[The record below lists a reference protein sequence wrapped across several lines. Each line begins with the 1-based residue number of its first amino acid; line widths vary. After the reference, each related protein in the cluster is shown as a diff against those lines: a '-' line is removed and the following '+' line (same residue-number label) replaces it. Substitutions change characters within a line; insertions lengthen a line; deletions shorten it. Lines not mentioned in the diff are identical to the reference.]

1 MALPLEP
8 EAAPTSP
15 LSLSLS
21 SVSDD
26 PGPPGSFGIYLL
38 SSPRMNDAESIR
50 REFARAWGEIGAAWG
65 VSPSSAATQGYFLAH
80 GGPLSERE
88 IRAALG
94 LSHRAAALALAQCEE
109 WGLIERLRE
118 SRRTGRRGPAAAAY
132 AVVGDNWE
140 WFRRVTR
147 VRKERE
153 MDPVIPV
160 IARCA
165 SLATEGASAG
175 GDEAEELRVLGER
188 LQGLL
193 RFVQLFDRGV
203 GVFVTAS
210 ADTTRRIFGILGELD
225 EVTVQRLIDL
235 FDAADPDDLVVAAR
249 AVSRLSP
256 RAARR
261 LAGLAASPALTALL
275 GR

>member
-1 MALPLEP
+1 MNDH
-8 EAAPTSP
+8 SR
-15 LSLSLS
+15 
-21 SVSDD
+21 V
-26 PGPPGSFGIYLL
+26 
-38 SSPRMNDAESIR
+38 NDAESIR
-50 REFARAWGEIGAAWG
+50 REFAGAWGEIGAAWG
-65 VSPSSAATQGYFLAH
+65 VAPSTAAVQGYFLAH
-80 GGPLSERE
+80 GGPLTEPE

-94 LSHRAAALALAQCEE
+94 LSHRAAALALAQCAE
-109 WGLIERLRE
+109 WGLIERLHE

-165 SLATEGASAG
+165 TLATDGASRG
-175 GDEAEELRVLGER
+175 GDEADELQVLSER

-210 ADTTRRIFGILGELD
+210 ADTTKRIFGILGELD
-225 EVTVQRLIDL
+225 EVTVKHLLDL
-235 FDAADPDDLVVAAR
+235 FDVVDPDDLVNAAR
-249 AVSRLSP
+249 AVSRISP

-261 LAGLAASPALTALL
+261 LAGLASSPAMTAIL